1 LAGIDLILMAEGDRI
16 IQRPARFTARRVFL
30 PLAWV
35 FGALF
40 ILITPPFQVPDEY
53 LHFYRSYQV
62 SEGRLTAYRVG
73 TDIGG
78 YLPRSLVELGD
89 RFPSRLQRDPNHR
102 LHFRDVW
109 SPRSLPLQPRDRT
122 FVVFGAVSWHS
133 PMNYFPQ
140 AAAIAI
146 GRCFGLTP
154 LWLLYCGRCGNLLA
168 WSLLAYFAIRLIP
181 IMDWTLLLLALT
193 PMSLAQASS
202 LSADAMVNGVCFL
215 FVAAAMRCALGS
227 APAMTPART
236 IGLAILG
243 AAVALAKT
251 AYIPLTILFLLI
263 PSGKFGGRRRY
274 WLVFSLFVLA
284 CLATTVGWSLCTY
297 GVQSYTAPD
306 VSPRLQAIDML
317 HHPIDTLHR
326 DVGML
331 LSIPYLASIIGTLGW
346 ADVRLWWPCAMAYW
360 LMLFATACV
369 GGWPNVR
376 LEARQRLL
384 LATAAAGCWLLVFT
398 LVYLTFTPVGARSIN
413 GLQGRYLIPATP
425 PLLLMF
431 YPSPRERRFN
441 VGPYVAAFS
450 AVFSL
455 YALAVLVRRFYIW

>member
-1 LAGIDLILMAEGDRI
+1 MAAEGNRI
-16 IQRPARFTARRVFL
+16 MDGPELFTTRRVFL

-89 RFPSRLQRDPNHR
+89 HFASRLQRDPNYR
-102 LHFRDVW
+102 LHFREVW
-109 SPRSLPLQPRDRT
+109 SLRSLPLQPRDRT

-146 GRCFGLTP
+146 GRSFGLTP
-154 LWLLYCGRCGNLLA
+154 LWLLYCGRGGNLLW

-202 LSADAMVNGVCFL
+202 LSADATVNGVCFL
-215 FVAAAMRCALGS
+215 FVAAAMRCALGG
-227 APAMTPART
+227 AAAMTAGRA
-236 IGLAILG
+236 IGLTILG

-263 PSGKFGGRRRY
+263 PSSKFGGRRRY
-274 WLVFSLFVLA
+274 WLVFSLFIFA
-284 CLATTVGWSLCTY
+284 CLATIVGWSLCTY
-297 GVQSYTAPD
+297 GAQSYTAPD
-306 VSPRLQAIDML
+306 VSPRLQAIYML
-317 HHPIDTLHR
+317 NHPIDTLHR

-331 LSIPYLASIIGTLGW
+331 LSVPYLTSIIGTLGW
-346 ADVRLWWPCAMAYW
+346 ADIRLWWPCAIVYW
-360 LMLFATACV
+360 VALFATVCI
-369 GGWPNVR
+369 GGWPNIRVS
-376 LEARQRLL
+376 ARQRLL
-384 LATAAAGCWLLVFT
+384 LATAACGCWLLVFT
-398 LVYLTFTPVGARSIN
+398 LVYLTFTPVGGRSIN

-425 PLLLMF
+425 PFLLMF
-431 YPSPRERRFN
+431 YPSPRPRRFN
-441 VGPYVAAFS
+441 VGPFVTAFS
-450 AVFSL
+450 AVFSV